1 MGLSPALP
9 AYTALILAGGQA
21 SRMGGVDKGLQ
32 TLHGEALT
40 QHVLRSL
47 ARQTRPPAAY
57 LLSANRHLDHYARWG
72 HPVLPDAEAGYPGP
86 LAGIQAGLAA
96 CPHPW
101 LLVVPCDAVQLP
113 DDFAQ
118 RLLDAAHDRQA
129 SSAADPAHWHPTL
142 LALHRNCAASLD
154 AYLARGGRSIR
165 GWLADLDH
173 QPVYFDQ
180 PFANANTLD
189 DLVRLAAP

>member
-1 MGLSPALP
+1 MGLSPILP
-9 AYTALILAGGQA
+9 SYTALILAGGQA

-47 ARQTRPPAAY
+47 AGQSLPPAAY
-57 LLSANRHLDHYARWG
+57 LISANRHLDHYARWG
-72 HPVLPDAEAGYPGP
+72 HPVLADAEAGYPGP

-96 CPHPW
+96 CPHDW
-101 LLVVPCDAVQLP
+101 LLVAPCDAVRLP
-113 DDFAQ
+113 SHFAQ
-118 RLLDAAHDRQA
+118 RLLDTAQAHQA
-129 SSAADPAHWHPTL
+129 SSAADPIHWHPTL
-142 LALHRNCAASLD
+142 LALHRNCASSLD

-165 GWLADLDH
+165 GWLAGLDH
-173 QPVYFDQ
+173 QPVHFDQ

-189 DLVRLAAP
+189 ELARLAAP